1 MTRLR
6 RVALRNAKPEMVL
19 GRPIYDGH
27 GKMIFD
33 SGTRLDDDSLT
44 TLAAYGVGEILIDDW
59 RVTDVPAGPVFAPEI
74 EAEATLALRQL
85 ITESRISKSID
96 NSLLEQ
102 VTKPIYMMT
111 GSLCTEAIGEPNV
124 AGCMSLEDYDYVQP
138 VRVAG
143 LSLVMGKVAKCS
155 MSKLAKLG
163 IAAILMN
170 IGYVLIPADIL
181 AKTGLLTENEFQEI
195 KKHPR
200 IGYELLNRYSHLGP
214 EVAEAVLQ
222 HHERCN
228 GSGYP
233 AGLKSSEISFF
244 ARVIAIAD
252 TYYTLVSKRP
262 YKKNVMPNEAIE
274 YIMAYSGDMF
284 DHELVQLFARQVPLY
299 PSGVPVKLST
309 GEIGIVTDS
318 NIGHVGRP
326 VVRICYD
333 KNLTQLR
340 QTYDLDLSKTEYQSI
355 TVVEVM
361 EY

>member
-1 MTRLR
+1 MTKLR
-6 RVALRNAKPEMVL
+6 RVALRNAKAGMVL
-19 GRPIYDGH
+19 GRPIYDSH

-44 TLAAYGVGEILIDDW
+44 SLAACAVGEILIEDW

-74 EAEATLALRQL
+74 EAQATLALRQL
-85 ITESRISKSID
+85 ITESRISKRID
-96 NSLLEQ
+96 SGLLEQ
-102 VTKPIYMMT
+102 VTRPIYMMT
-111 GSLCTEAIGEPNV
+111 RSLYPEVIGEPNV

-138 VRVAG
+138 VRAAG
-143 LSLVMGKVAKCS
+143 LSLLMGKVANCS
-155 MSKLAKLG
+155 MLKLAELG
-163 IAAILMN
+163 IAAVLMN
-170 IGYVLIPADIL
+170 IGYVLMPPEIL
-181 AKTGLLTENEFQEI
+181 AKSGLLTEDEFQEI

-200 IGYELLNRYSHLGP
+200 IGYELLNRCSHLGP

-233 AGLKSSEISFF
+233 SGLKNGEISFF
-244 ARVIAIAD
+244 AKVIAIAD
-252 TYYTLVSKRP
+252 TYYTLVSRRS
-262 YKKNVMPNEAIE
+262 YRKNVMPNEAIE
-274 YIMAYSGDMF
+274 YIMAYSGEIF
-284 DHELVQLFARQVPLY
+284 DSELVQLFARQVPLY

-333 KNLTQLR
+333 KNITQLGE
-340 QTYDLDLSKTEYQSI
+340 TYDLDLSRKEYQNI

-361 EY
+361 DY